1 MVRTEDQQNE
11 HSRTEMSDKTDAA
24 RRYERRRADDYAAA
38 FGRDAFDWR
47 DHRVVPLQAADEVA
61 A

>member
-1 MVRTEDQQNE
+1 MVRTEDRNTE
-11 HSRTEMSDKTDAA
+11 LTRTELSDPSTAA
-24 RRYERRRADDYAAA
+24 DRFERRRAADYAAA

-47 DHRVVPLQAADEVA
+47 DQATPLQAAPETA